1 MTHRRVEKLNKSMPQ
16 GVYRGGRYAKALA
29 PALLCL
35 LAHAFIV
42 SATHYH
48 RVNLVDSSSTPGT
61 SVSDQRSSRAAD
73 NVAGHSQCLL
83 CRLQRGFTTDLQKST
98 PSVAAPRQA
107 LVVFPHFDTASYAG
121 RNSLIRRGRA
131 PPLA

>member
-1 MTHRRVEKLNKSMPQ
+1 MPQ
-16 GVYRGGRYAKALA
+16 GVYRGGRYAKA
-29 PALLCL
+29 PALALVLFCL

-48 RVNLVDSSSTPGT
+48 RVNLAGSSSSTLGT
-61 SVSDQRSSRAAD
+61 SVSDQRGDRSAD
-73 NVAGHSQCLL
+73 NLAGHAQCLL

-98 PSVAAPRQA
+98 PSVVAPQQAA
-107 LVVFPHFDTASYAG
+107 VVFPHFDTASYAG
-121 RNSLIRRGRA
+121 RSSLIRRGRA